1 MVPTDMKIMKVKN
14 KKVGD
19 KTYWKYLVGS
29 ISEKIIKDSK
39 LEGKKLKATSEKG
52 KIIIEKE

>member
-1 MVPTDMKIMKVKN
+1 MVPISMKIMKVKN

-29 ISEKIIKDSK
+29 IPEETIKESK
-39 LEGKKLKATSEKG
+39 LEGKKLKAKAEKG